1 MVSRTGVKFILK
13 VVLSDTFDTVFGG
26 TSKILFLVLDMK
38 NYNNLREAQLC
49 SENMTSSLPLR
60 KTEDFSYRV
69 YFNRLLLS
77 VPEC

>member
-13 VVLSDTFDTVFGG
+13 VVLSDIFNTVFGG
-26 TSKILFLVLDMK
+26 TSKILFLALDMK